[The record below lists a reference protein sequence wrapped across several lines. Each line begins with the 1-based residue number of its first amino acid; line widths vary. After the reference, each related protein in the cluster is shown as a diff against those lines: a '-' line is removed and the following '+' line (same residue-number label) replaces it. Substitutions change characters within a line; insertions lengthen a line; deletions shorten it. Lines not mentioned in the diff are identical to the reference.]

1 MSTPDEMAALYLAGA
16 LPDAERDAFEAR
28 LDAGWPEGEEA
39 LRQLSDAVREL
50 AAGAPPT
57 DPPPA
62 VRDALLAAVDD
73 PRAADR
79 AAAARLAGIVFR
91 FAEDG
96 GFVRGSAPG
105 AWVRMLHLDRRRR
118 QFTCLVRLEPGASYP
133 AHAHDGPEE
142 CFVLEGDVSVGGV
155 RMRAGDYQRVE
166 PGTDHGEQRSEG
178 GALLYITAPLSLA
191 RT

>member
-1 MSTPDEMAALYLAGA
+1 MNTPDELAALYLAGA
-16 LPDAERDAFEAR
+16 LGDAERDAFEAR
-28 LDAGWPEGEEA
+28 LNAGWPEGEEA
-39 LRQLSDAVREL
+39 LRQLSEAVREL
-50 AAGAPPT
+50 AAEAPPV
-57 DPPPA
+57 DPPPG
-62 VRDALLAAVDD
+62 VRGSLLAAVGDT
-73 PRAADR
+73 RAADR
-79 AAAARLAGIVFR
+79 TAAARLAGIVFR

-96 GFVRGSAPG
+96 EFVRGSAPG
-105 AWVRMLHLDRRRR
+105 VWVRMLHLDRRRR
-118 QFTCLVRLEPGASYP
+118 QFSCLVRLEPGASYP

-142 CFVLEGDVSVGGV
+142 CLVLEGDVIVDGV